1 MFRIKV
7 NELNFSFNETKEG
20 IYKHSDGDSL
30 NVLFNEIMENILKG
44 MDLDL
49 EINDQNYKLYND
61 DLRNIMKILID
72 NFIYIIKENRIALI
86 MDGILLYLLI
96 KYNYISQNNV
106 HYGIYEFVRVY
117 LPYQLDNEKYIVSK
131 DRKLIIDSLNI
142 REDIY
147 DICYNIEEYV
157 SIDGIVKLYS
167 NDNIFEFE
175 ILDNFYDYLNRR
187 GYMKCRKI

>member
-20 IYKHSDGDSL
+20 IYKHSNGDSL
-30 NVLFNEIMENILKG
+30 NVLFNEIMENILNG

-72 NFIYIIKENRIALI
+72 NFIYIIKEDKIALI

-117 LPYQLDNEKYIVSK
+117 LPYQLDNEKYIISK

-167 NDNIFEFE
+167 NDNIFELE